1 MATSLSCFQ
10 ILLLNNMPW
19 VLRRPE
25 DKTNP
30 TLPGGVYG
38 FYITKGIG
46 VFWYFDG
53 ARVRF
58 ILFISDGGRYGMDSI
73 IELSYKSVTIPTTD
87 FKFHPGTFTK
97 QISPIVITSVDASA
111 NTFTKAGHPFNNND
125 LIRLRSQGGTLPG
138 GTSEEIKV
146 YVVNKTADTFQVS
159 LASGGVAVD
168 LTNAGSGTIYAWK
181 ADAGYDDPV
190 QGLPTYCPQT
200 GTTFSG
206 ICYVEGK
213 LPATYNTN
221 EEPDW
226 EDFRVV
232 GTGRKLMNY
241 DAGGNELGVVS
252 GGDALL
258 RNPALAAADCL
269 IVDYAK
275 PVSRIDWVSL
285 NALKTAATVLVW
297 QRVDTSQTGKGLK
310 GKYCT
315 YTVAPDYS
323 NPILTRRDSQINFD
337 FGSASPAPGLPLTK
351 YCIEWDGQI
360 KFKYSENYTITAEH
374 DDSVI
379 IVINGVTVMNE
390 PSNGTHTGNFNAVAG
405 VVYTINVKFAQD
417 TGPAKCILK
426 WQSASLPIEV
436 IPMEAFYEKDEQ
448 IPRYEYNGAAA
459 TPIEACEYFETRI
472 MRSCPGW
479 DWTDKN
485 GKVVFLGPDRPIIF
499 DFIFDAEDPDAVST
513 ILAGTFEKKLRHRRE
528 RRNFALWSY
537 RNRVY
542 TGFPEGF
549 VEENRPRLRELG
561 NGMPNND
568 APEDLMVMFE
578 NQAQRVADAE
588 FKLLT
593 DTTHILSLSSQKPSG
608 VATKSQYARVRN
620 WVKGDK
626 RIEDAI
632 CIVNSVSRQGNK
644 LDFEFVPIPYP
655 FYEDE
660 VV

>member
-1 MATSLSCFQ
+1 
-10 ILLLNNMPW
+10 MPW

-25 DKTNP
+25 DRTNP

-58 ILFISDGGRYGMDSI
+58 VLFISDGGRYGMDSI
-73 IELSYKSVTIPTTD
+73 IELSYKGVTIPTGD

-97 QISPIVITSVDASA
+97 QISPVPITSVDASA

-125 LIRLRSQGGTLPG
+125 LIRLRSQGGALPG
-138 GTSEEIKV
+138 GTSVEIKV
-146 YVVNKTADTFQVS
+146 YVVNKTTNTFQVS
-159 LASGGVAVD
+159 LTSGGAAID
-168 LTNAGSGTIYAWK
+168 LTSAGSGTIYAWK
-181 ADAGYDDPV
+181 ADAGFDDPD
-190 QGLPTYCPQT
+190 QGLPEYCPQVN
-200 GTTFSG
+200 TTFSG
-206 ICYVEGK
+206 ISYAEGK

-226 EDFRVV
+226 DDFRVV
-232 GTGRKLMNY
+232 GVGRKLMNY
-241 DAGGNELGVVS
+241 DDDGAELGLISGGN
-252 GGDALL
+252 ALL

-275 PVSRIDWVSL
+275 PVSRIDWLSL
-285 NALKTAATVLVW
+285 NQLKTAAPVLVW
-297 QRVDTSQTGKGLK
+297 QRVDTSQNGKGLK
-310 GKYCT
+310 AKYCV
-315 YTVAPDYS
+315 YTTTPDYS

-337 FGSASPAPGLPLTK
+337 FGSASPAPGLPATN

-360 KFKYSENYTITAEH
+360 KFKYGETYTITAEH
-374 DDSVI
+374 DDGVI
-379 IVINGVTVMNE
+379 VVVGGSTIINQ
-390 PSNGTHTGNFNAVAG
+390 SANGTHTGNFAATADT
-405 VVYTINVKFAQD
+405 VYTINVKFNQA

-426 WQSASLPIEV
+426 WQSASLPVQV

-448 IPRYEYNGAAA
+448 IPRYEYNGAAGS
-459 TPIEACEYFETRI
+459 PVEAYEYFESRI

-479 DWTDKN
+479 DWTDKD
-485 GKVVFLGPDRPIIF
+485 GKIRFLPPDRPIVYEF
-499 DFIFDAEDPDAVST
+499 VFDAEDPDAVCT
-513 ILAGTFEKKLRHRRE
+513 ILAGTFEKRLRHRRE

-537 RNRVY
+537 RNRLY

-568 APEDLMVMFE
+568 APEDLMVMHE
-578 NQAQRVADAE
+578 NQAQRVASAE
-588 FKLLT
+588 FRILT
-593 DTTHILSLSSQKPSG
+593 DATHILSLGSQKPSG

-620 WVKGDK
+620 WVQGDR

-632 CIVNSVSRQGNK
+632 CFVNSVSRQGNK
-644 LDFEFVPIPYP
+644 LDFDLVPIPYP
-655 FYEDE
+655 FYEEE